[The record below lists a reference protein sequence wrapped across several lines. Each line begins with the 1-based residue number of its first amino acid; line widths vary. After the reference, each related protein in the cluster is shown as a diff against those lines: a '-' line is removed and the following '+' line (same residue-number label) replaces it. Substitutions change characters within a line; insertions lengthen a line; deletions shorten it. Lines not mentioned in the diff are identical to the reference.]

1 MQEPR
6 LLYLSLETPREGQAI
21 FTHVHEIIDGLRV
34 LGWRVDLI
42 ATKGGGAS
50 SGSSYLGRL
59 LDYVGTQW
67 RLIRRLGDADAVF
80 MRSHFAGLPAALAA
94 RLRGVPV
101 FQEINGR
108 PDDIFVT
115 YSWLGWFGPLIRALY
130 AWQMAM
136 SAHVFVVTDGLK
148 GWAQAV
154 SGHTRV
160 SVVTNGANI
169 HLFNPDGPPSPLAG
183 RYVAFVGGLVRWH
196 GVQTMI
202 AARRE
207 SAWPSD
213 VRLVIIGDGVERRH
227 LLDLEKDPGIHAPG
241 RLPQDEAAAILRGAL
256 AALCVIEDPEGRS
269 STGVAPLKLFEGMAC
284 GVPVIVSELPFQADL
299 IRSQD
304 AGLVIPVADPAAL
317 ASAVADLAANA
328 AEARA
333 KGLRGAAWV
342 AENASWKKRAEE
354 ISAVMEPLLSR
365 PRSAAR
371 V

>member
-59 LDYVGTQW
+59 SDYVGTQW

-136 SAHVFVVTDGLK
+136 AAHVFVVTDGLK
-148 GWAQAV
+148 GWAQAA

-207 SAWPSD
+207 SAWPKD
-213 VRLVIIGDGVERRH
+213 VRLIIIGDGVERRH
-227 LLDLEKDPGIHAPG
+227 LLDLENDPGIHAPG

-299 IRSQD
+299 VRSLQ
-304 AGLVIPVADPAAL
+304 AGIVIPPGDPAAL
-317 ASAVADLAANA
+317 ARAVAHLASDPGLARSMGANGA
-328 AEARA
+328 NYVRTEASWQARA
-333 KGLRGAAWV
+333 AQIGSVMTAAV
-342 AENASWKKRAEE
+342 NRHG
-354 ISAVMEPLLSR
+354 
-365 PRSAAR
+365 
-371 V
+371 